1 MLPRVSDSCK
11 LLVDGIAPR
20 SQTAAG
26 VKGRK
31 RGKER
36 SESDCQM
43 LSQGDSFG
51 EMGGISWGFA
61 GSSGEGAG
69 WLARC
74 GAEEEDA
81 LVAQLG

>member
-1 MLPRVSDSCK
+1 M
-11 LLVDGIAPR
+11 DGIAPR
-20 SQTAAG
+20 SRTAAG

-36 SESDCQM
+36 SVRCQM